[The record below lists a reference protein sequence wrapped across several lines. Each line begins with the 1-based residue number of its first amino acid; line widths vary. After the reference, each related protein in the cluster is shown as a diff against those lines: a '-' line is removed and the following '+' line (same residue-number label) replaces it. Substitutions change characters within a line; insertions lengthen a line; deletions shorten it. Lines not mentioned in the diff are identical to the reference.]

1 MRWKK
6 QNLLNHGR
14 AGNYEEEKRVLELDK
29 TEEGVIIT
37 ALNEMRNDRIE
48 KQKSTDIVDE
58 LLLKIFEA
66 PSRKVRMRDDAR

>member
-1 MRWKK
+1 MR
-6 QNLLNHGR
+6 
-14 AGNYEEEKRVLELDK
+14 EEKRVLELDK
-29 TEEGVIIT
+29 SEEGVIIT

>member
-1 MRWKK
+1 MR
-6 QNLLNHGR
+6 
-14 AGNYEEEKRVLELDK
+14 EEKRVLELDK
-29 TEEGVIIT
+29 SEEGVIIT

-48 KQKSTDIVDE
+48 EQKSTDIVDE

>member
-1 MRWKK
+1 MR
-6 QNLLNHGR
+6 
-14 AGNYEEEKRVLELDK
+14 EEKRVLELDK

-48 KQKSTDIVDE
+48 EQKSTDIVDE